1 MPALGHIYGEGW
13 KGNGELCSPTIINL
27 LNEHNQPRQGQSQNC
42 NNKLIMTGENI
53 NYLSYV
59 AMYMEIKAVL
69 LNFAPIVT
77 IEKY

>member
-1 MPALGHIYGEGW
+1 
-13 KGNGELCSPTIINL
+13 
-27 LNEHNQPRQGQSQNC
+27 
-42 NNKLIMTGENI
+42 MTGENI

-59 AMYMEIKAVL
+59 ATYMDIKAVL